1 MASIPPPPPPPPPL
15 LLLLPQ
21 PNLLSLPQAR
31 SKPKRRRLL
40 WYQEERGWLA
50 RQGFGGGGRRR
61 GLLLLSLE
69 EGSLARIHTEGG
81 RGKKRDKSFWHQFL
95 LLLSFFSVFQ
105 MGKERLL
112 RFCPI
117 FFTPQEREKGG
128 RKDYFLY
135 QKNAFTKK
143 YENKSRTIRLM
154 QSDKMSLPP
163 PLHAI
168 FTDCFEHIIPGLS
181 LL

>member
-1 MASIPPPPPPPPPL
+1 MASIPPPPPPPPPPPL

-31 SKPKRRRLL
+31 SKPKRR
-40 WYQEERGWLA
+40 
-50 RQGFGGGGRRR
+50 GGGCFGTKKRGAGWQGKVLEEEEEGEEG

-81 RGKKRDKSFWHQFL
+81 RGKKRDKSFWHQLL

-117 FFTPQEREKGG
+117 FLLLRRGKRGEERII
-128 RKDYFLY
+128 FC
-135 QKNAFTKK
+135 TKK
-143 YENKSRTIRLM
+143 MPSPKNTKTNLG
-154 QSDKMSLPP
+154 
-163 PLHAI
+163 PL
-168 FTDCFEHIIPGLS
+168 G
-181 LL
+181 